1 MRFTDYEINVSSLSA
16 SPNLEK
22 ILVEKNLEKI
32 LENFKTQK
40 NYLMRVLCTGS
51 QQPWDSDEWN
61 KLVKKSSSIKE
72 SRKQQR

>member
-22 ILVEKNLEKI
+22 ILEVEKNLEKI

-51 QQPWDSDEWN
+51 QQP
-61 KLVKKSSSIKE
+61 
-72 SRKQQR
+72 